1 MRNSL
6 KNKEYS
12 RIYRNRGRWHASCF
26 PSRARG
32 REAMAASH
40 STIPVH
46 SGATQ
51 PQDVTLL
58 ELVGAISEVTENDQE
73 VVA

>member
-1 MRNSL
+1 MV
-6 KNKEYS
+6 
-12 RIYRNRGRWHASCF
+12 
-26 PSRARG
+26 
-32 REAMAASH
+32 ASH

-58 ELVGAISEVTENDQE
+58 ELVGAICDVTEDDKE
-73 VVA
+73 VVATVVQMLQSGTVRLRGNFRDTPVREFS

>member
-1 MRNSL
+1 
-6 KNKEYS
+6 
-12 RIYRNRGRWHASCF
+12 
-26 PSRARG
+26 
-32 REAMAASH
+32 MATSH

-51 PQDVTLL
+51 PRDVTLL

-73 VVA
+73 VVATVVQMLRSGTVRLRGNFRGTPVCEFS